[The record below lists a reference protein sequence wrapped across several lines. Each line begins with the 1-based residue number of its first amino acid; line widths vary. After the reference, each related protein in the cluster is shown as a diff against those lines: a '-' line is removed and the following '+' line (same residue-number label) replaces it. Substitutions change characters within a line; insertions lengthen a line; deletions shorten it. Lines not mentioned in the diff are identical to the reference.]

1 MNEKKFTIGSRFIND
16 VTIYKGWTLER
27 IKEINLTRLLQ
38 PLFVYEMDLISR
50 ETLSIFVTAS
60 LQDIEKIK
68 G

>member
-1 MNEKKFTIGSRFIND
+1 MNEKKFTISSRFVNNINLHE
-16 VTIYKGWTLER
+16 GWTLER